1 MKYIDIHCHL
11 NLDEYNLDIQE
22 TIKRAND
29 LGVGMIV
36 VGVDIESSKRAIK
49 IAEKNENIWACIGL
63 HPADDPKEIFDF
75 DVYRKLAERPKVVAI
90 GETGFDYYHMQT
102 SDADRQREI
111 FEKHITIANEVN
123 KPLMLHI
130 RNGVNGGDAY
140 GDAIASLKKH
150 AKVHGD
156 VHFFAGSLEQA
167 KEFINLGFKIS
178 FTGVIT
184 FTRDYDEVI
193 QNIPL
198 NMIMSETDSPFVT
211 PVPYRGQRNEP
222 SYVIEVVN
230 KIAEIRGED
239 MGMVREQLV
248 NNAKTLFKI

>member
-49 IAEKNENIWACIGL
+49 IAEENENIWACIGL
-63 HPADDPKEIFDF
+63 HPADDPKEVFDF
-75 DVYRKLAERPKVVAI
+75 DIYRKLAEHPKVVAI

-102 SDADRQREI
+102 SDTDRQREI

-222 SYVIEVVN
+222 GYVIEVVN

>member
-29 LGVGMIV
+29 LGIGMIV

-49 IAEKNENIWACIGL
+49 IAEENENIWACIGL

-75 DVYRKLAERPKVVAI
+75 DIYRKLAEHPKVVAI

-102 SDADRQREI
+102 SDSHRQREI

-140 GDAIASLKKH
+140 ADAITSLKKH